1 MKPLLLSFILLLFSL
16 CCFAQTSPDLDIS
29 IKLTPYKNALVYLGS
44 YYGKNKTTVDTA
56 ILDAKSEG
64 HFKHK
69 HKLPEGVYFVSSPD
83 NKMLFE
89 LLLGKNQRFSIVADT
104 AHIPQIVFKGSPD
117 NDQFKEYASLVDAN
131 AKQFN
136 LLNEQVRTAK
146 DMTEVQR
153 IRDGERT
160 LMGQLQ
166 VSGDSLI
173 HKYPGSLTAI
183 YIALKSP
190 PHTPA
195 GFIPK
200 NKADSVAGGFYMKQH
215 YWDNVAFNDDRLL
228 YVPFFDHKLDMYF
241 RAFVPPNPDSVIKD
255 MDYMLLYARTGK
267 AVYPYLLSKFT
278 NRYLVPAP
286 GLNKVFID
294 LFQNF
299 YLKGDTTLVTDS
311 FKKVIYERAYQYMA
325 NQVGDPAPAL
335 DLLDINDKQVSLYD
349 VHAPYTFIVFWDPTC
364 SHCKEQVPRVDSI
377 YKAKWKAIGMQLYS
391 VNVNGTLMPELRKFV
406 QSNNL
411 SPDWIHTYEPDAKT
425 RELVK
430 NGLPTFRQLYEV
442 YETPTM
448 YLLDK
453 DKHIVGRHLTVAQFD
468 ALMEAKQNGKK

>member
-1 MKPLLLSFILLLFSL
+1 MKPFLLAFILSL
-16 CCFAQTSPDLDIS
+16 AAMSGIAQISPDLDIS
-29 IKLTPYKNALVYLGS
+29 IKIAPYKNTPLYLVS
-44 YYGKNKTTVDTA
+44 YYGRDKTTVDTA
-56 ILDAKSEG
+56 ILNAKSEG
-64 HFKHK
+64 HFKRK
-69 HKLPEGVYFVSSPD
+69 HKLPEGVYFVSSTD

-89 LLLGKNQRFSIVADT
+89 LLLGKNQRFSLVADT
-104 AHIPQIVFKGSPD
+104 AHITQIAFKGSPD
-117 NDQFKEYASLVDAN
+117 NDQFKEYASLVNAN

-136 LLNEQVRTAK
+136 LLNEQMRTTK
-146 DMTEVQR
+146 DMADVQP
-153 IRDGERT
+153 IRDRQRV
-160 LMGQLQ
+160 LMSELQ
-166 VSGDSLI
+166 VSGDSLMR
-173 HKYPGSLTAI
+173 KYPGSLTAM

-190 PHTPA
+190 PHAPV

-200 NKADSVAGGFYMKQH
+200 NKADSVAGGFYMNQH
-215 YWDNVAFNDDRLL
+215 YWDNVVFNDDRLP
-228 YVPFFDHKLDMYF
+228 YTPFFDHKLDMYF
-241 RAFVPPNPDSVIKD
+241 RAFVPPNPDSVTKD

-267 AVYPYLLSKFT
+267 EIYPYLLSKFT
-278 NRYLVPAP
+278 SRYLVPPP

-335 DLLDINDKQVSLYD
+335 DLLDINDNPVSLYN
-349 VHAPYTFIVFWDPTC
+349 VHAPYTFVVFWDPTC

-377 YKAKWKAIGMQLYS
+377 YKAKWKAMGVQLYS
-391 VNVNGTLMPELRKFV
+391 VNVNGMLMPELRKFA
-406 QSNNL
+406 QTSNL

-425 RELVK
+425 RELIK
-430 NGLPTFRQLYEV
+430 SGLPTFRQLYEV

-453 DKHIVGRHLTVAQFD
+453 DKRIVGRHLTLEQFD
-468 ALMEAKQNGKK
+468 ALMEVKTNSKK